1 MKWIKCVQKL
11 TFFYDKIFKFIA
23 SNNLTSFFLFFNI
36 NCLPFFLI
44 ENELIDAKLNK
55 LILDLPVLTMYG
67 IVDVE
72 FQLKTSDL
80 DEKRFIDYVIG
91 LYKKYNLDTYIV
103 IIDFELEKNKKRILR
118 INPKDRLTM
127 HYKSL
132 IQRNPDKILNIL
144 NYKLENIS
152 RFAGKDI
159 VGLELLPLLD

>member
-1 MKWIKCVQKL
+1 
-11 TFFYDKIFKFIA
+11 
-23 SNNLTSFFLFFNI
+23 
-36 NCLPFFLI
+36 
-44 ENELIDAKLNK
+44 
-55 LILDLPVLTMYG
+55 MYG

-103 IIDFELEKNKKRILR
+103 IIDFELEEDKKRILR

>member
-1 MKWIKCVQKL
+1 MCAKIN
-11 TFFYDKIFKFIA
+11 FFYDKIFKFIA

-103 IIDFELEKNKKRILR
+103 IIDFELEEDKKRILR